1 MIRQT
6 LINRAATLK
15 IIPSQQVIIDTVIRI
30 LNGTNSSVKDLSDV
44 LRYDLFLSSKII
56 SIANSAYY
64 NRGVEIFSL
73 SQAIIN
79 IGFQETKS
87 IIVCLLFMENIRKT
101 LKLKDE
107 DLLTFWKHSIY
118 VACSAKVLSEKTLA
132 EEPQKAYIS
141 SLLHDIGKI
150 VFYAEVDDYNSI
162 VRGADTNGNSLNKIE
177 NKIFGIDHQE
187 IGHIIAIKWKLPE
200 AMSHVIRYHHEQD
213 PFEEKYKH
221 LVKITQTADRFLLN
235 PDYYADPEH
244 LILLKEKGNIE
255 REIKK
260 NMEVLNINCDDT

>member
-1 MIRQT
+1 MVRQT
-6 LINRAATLK
+6 LINRAAALK
-15 IIPSQQVIIDTVIRI
+15 IIPSLQGIVDTVIKI
-30 LNGTNSSVKDLSDV
+30 LNDSNSSAKGLSDV
-44 LRYDLFLSSKII
+44 IRYDLSLSSKII

-73 SQAIIN
+73 PQAIIN

-101 LKLKDE
+101 LKLRDE

-132 EEPQKAYIS
+132 EEPQKVYIS

-150 VFYAEVDDYNSI
+150 VFYAEVDNYNSI
-162 VRGADTNGNSLNKIE
+162 VCGANTNGNSLNKIE
-177 NKIFGIDHQE
+177 NNIFGIDHQE
-187 IGHIIAIKWKLPE
+187 IGHIIAMKWKLPE
-200 AMSHVIRYHHEQD
+200 AISHVIRYHHEQQ
-213 PFEEKYKH
+213 PFEEEYKH

-235 PDYYADPEH
+235 PDYHADPES
-244 LILLKEKGNIE
+244 LILLKEKENIE

-260 NMEVLNINCDDT
+260 HMEVLNINC